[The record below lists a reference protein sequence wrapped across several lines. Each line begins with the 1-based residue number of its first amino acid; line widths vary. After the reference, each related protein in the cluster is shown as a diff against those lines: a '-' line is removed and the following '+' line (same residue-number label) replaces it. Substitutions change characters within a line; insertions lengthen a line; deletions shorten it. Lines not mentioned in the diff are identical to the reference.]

1 MSEARKSTFRN
12 FSDTFTLGQ
21 CDEVFKRNGFERH
34 TAMTDN
40 YCLVDSWDVADAIM
54 TLEADRDALQAD
66 ALWAATHRSEL
77 IDLRDAFAKAE
88 AEIATLKADRDAL
101 LAACNDI
108 SEVKFSSFF
117 LREHGYDTTLMRAAI
132 KQAESH

>member
-34 TAMTDN
+34 TTMTDN

-54 TLEADRDALQAD
+54 TLEADRDALQAKFD
-66 ALWAATHRSEL
+66 DPRGNICELCESYDSEH
-77 IDLRDAFAKAE
+77 DCAE
-88 AEIATLKADRDAL
+88 CRWNHPDNFH
-101 LAACNDI
+101 ACGPI
-108 SEVKFSSFF
+108 SDNGGE
-117 LREHGYDTTLMRAAI
+117 
-132 KQAESH
+132 